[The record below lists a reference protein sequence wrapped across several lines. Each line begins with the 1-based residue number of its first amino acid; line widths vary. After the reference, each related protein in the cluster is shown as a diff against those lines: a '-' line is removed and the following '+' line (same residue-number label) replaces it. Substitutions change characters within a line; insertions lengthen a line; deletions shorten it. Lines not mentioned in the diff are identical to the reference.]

1 MPIYWSMMAATAL
14 FAFLSLSDNKL
25 RYKQNVANKTRFS
38 YAFLTFAYIAFFCSL
53 RDVVQDTQAYIISF
67 ESAPDSFSMI
77 SPYVTNASTGKLF
90 YLTEAI
96 FKVFISKSHYLWFAF
111 LCVISLGC
119 LLRVYYKRS
128 ENFPFTAFLFVA
140 STTFTWLIN
149 GTRQFLVVCIL
160 FAFSDWLLE
169 GKKVKYAILAYA
181 LSFIHNAAIFI
192 IPVCLFI
199 SAKKLWDKRL
209 FLFVVLTIIGTVFS
223 ENVFDVLN
231 DTLDKDYSAGLAVD
245 TGSNLLRLVIALV
258 PVIIIAVERK
268 IVEDEADDGI
278 ILAANMSV
286 VNACFYLASTFT
298 SGILVG
304 RMPIFFSIY
313 NLYLLPWLIKHCFK
327 WDKYKIIT
335 ILCIVFY
342 TFYFYY
348 QMHIAWRGL
357 EYVSEILNIHY
368 Y

>member
-1 MPIYWSMMAATAL
+1 MMAATAL
-14 FAFLSLSDNKL
+14 FGFLSLSDNKL
-25 RYKQNVANKTRFS
+25 KFKENVVITSKTRFS

-67 ESAPDSFSMI
+67 ESAPESFSKI
-77 SPYVTNASTGKLF
+77 SSYVTNASTGKLF

-96 FKVFISKSHYLWFAF
+96 FKVFISKSHYAWFAF
-111 LCVISLGC
+111 LCIISMAC

-169 GKKVKYAILAYA
+169 GKKGRYAILAFV
-181 LSFIHNAAIFI
+181 LSYVHNAAIFM

-209 FLFVVLTIIGTVFS
+209 FLFVVLTIIGTAFS
-223 ENVFDVLN
+223 ENVFDFLN
-231 DTLDKDYSAGLAVD
+231 DALDKDYSAGLAAD
-245 TGSNLLRLVIALV
+245 TGSNILRLVIALV

-268 IVEDEADDGI
+268 IVEDEADDKI

-348 QMHIAWRGL
+348 QMHIAWKGL

-368 Y
+368 W